1 MKIRIT
7 TVRALPGWDLKA
19 YASNMAKN
27 GVPIHKVEE
36 FLKSGSCSIVAGSP
50 GSICYQTTKY
60 EVLDETSPVTEIPRR
75 MRKKKDE

>member
-7 TVRALPGWDLKA
+7 TVRALPGWDINI
-19 YASNMAKN
+19 YAKDMAKC

-36 FLKSGSCSIVAGSP
+36 FIKNGSCSIVMGSP
-50 GSICYQTTKY
+50 GSICYQTTRY
-60 EVLDETSPVTEIPRR
+60 EMLDETSPVTELPRR